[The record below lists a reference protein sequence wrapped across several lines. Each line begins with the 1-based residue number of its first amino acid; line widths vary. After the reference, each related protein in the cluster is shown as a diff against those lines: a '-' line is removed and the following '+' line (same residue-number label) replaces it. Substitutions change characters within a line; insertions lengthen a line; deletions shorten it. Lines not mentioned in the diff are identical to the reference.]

1 MRCRWSRFLSVIA
14 PLALGLWAA
23 PVEAG
28 PPADAT
34 ALYAEHCAECHGS
47 ARLGGVGPALLPE
60 NLKRLRKKS
69 ATAAIADGRPATQM
83 PAFADV
89 LTADEIGALTDLIY
103 TPLPAVPQ
111 WSLEQMQGSHV
122 VHNPIESLPEK
133 PVHDADPL
141 NLFTVVEA
149 GDHHVTILDGDTFEP
164 LWRFPSRFALHGGA
178 KYSPDG
184 RFVYLGSRDGWIS
197 KYDLYSLKPVAEIRA
212 GINTRNIAVSGDGK
226 WVMVGNFLPHTLVV
240 RPAPVNTAET
250 MQLLREE
257 LENLP
262 ETVAVQV
269 DTDWVQRFHAILDIV
284 DQGIGVGAVLLGLA
298 IVVIIGNTI
307 RLDVENRRDEIEVT
321 KLIGASDAFVRRPFL
336 WSGLWYGLLGG
347 LLAVGLVEWGLYLLD
362 EPVARLAGL
371 YQGNVDLL
379 GLSVSEVASVIGI
392 GAGLGLVG
400 SWFAATRRMRVIEPG

>member
-1 MRCRWSRFLSVIA
+1 VAVTHNREAVAPVRTSGPVGNWFGRQLSSASGSFRKLLAQPFSSLMIIGVIA
-14 PLALGLWAA
+14 MTLALPAA
-23 PVEAG
+23 LHLLVKN
-28 PPADAT
+28 
-34 ALYAEHCAECHGS
+34 ALQIS
-47 ARLGGVGPALLPE
+47 GGWENALDFSVFLDE
-60 NLKRLRKKS
+60 TL
-69 ATAAIADGRPATQM
+69 TVDEADGLRRLIAQR
-83 PAFADV
+83 ADV
-89 LTADEIGALTDLIY
+89 DDVTLITADEALEEFRAQSGFGAALDQLT
-103 TPLPAVPQ
+103 
-111 WSLEQMQGSHV
+111 S
-122 VHNPIESLPEK
+122 NP
-133 PVHDADPL
+133 
-141 NLFTVVEA
+141 
-149 GDHHVTILDGDTFEP
+149 
-164 LWRFPSRFALHGGA
+164 
-178 KYSPDG
+178 
-184 RFVYLGSRDGWIS
+184 
-197 KYDLYSLKPVAEIRA
+197 
-212 GINTRNIAVSGDGK
+212 
-226 WVMVGNFLPHTLVV
+226 LPHTLVV

-379 GLSVSEVASVIGI
+379 GLSVSEAASVIGI